1 MREAPFGGNG
11 KKARATE
18 RKKRN
23 GSDRAGTFSERE
35 KKKKIRRLLT
45 GAADLIRGKMNRELI
60 S

>member
-23 GSDRAGTFSERE
+23 GFDRAGTFSESE
-35 KKKKIRRLLT
+35 KKKIRRLLT
-45 GAADLIRGKMNRELI
+45 GATDLIRGKMNRELI

>member
-23 GSDRAGTFSERE
+23 GFDRAGTFSERE
-35 KKKKIRRLLT
+35 KKIRRLLT
-45 GAADLIRGKMNRELI
+45 GAADSIRGKMNRELI

>member
-23 GSDRAGTFSERE
+23 GSDRAGTFSESE
-35 KKKKIRRLLT
+35 KKIRRLLT